1 MIHRIVIFLLIL
13 MVLSDLYVDV
23 HYFRKR
29 YPLPLAKRLLWWV
42 PCTLMVIYTVI
53 LASLPD
59 FAPDNLFWQN
69 TYLILF
75 GILVIPKGIFAIC
88 SLIGSL
94 VRLFLIRTNRNWG
107 HIAGI
112 FLGLIA
118 IITYLYG
125 FFIGFKQIC
134 VKHVDLYFKDL
145 PIAFNGYKIVH
156 ISDMHIGTFTG
167 WRRKIL
173 LQELDSINKQHADII
188 LFTGDLENVK
198 AKEVKPFVP
207 LLNKQLPSV
216 VAIRGNHDYAA
227 YLLHATEEQK
237 TRQTEELRTI
247 IKNDLHWKLLENEH
261 ITITKKQSASAESKT
276 DTLYIIGTEDDG
288 KEPGPIPVNY
298 QKATKGI
305 KQGAFSI
312 LLQHEPAAWRKNV
325 LPKTSARLTLSG
337 HTHGGQMQFLGIRPT
352 NLMGHEDLGLY
363 EQAGRYLYVTAGLGG
378 LVPLR
383 INMPNEVTVITLHK
397 K

>member
-69 TYLILF
+69 TYLILL
-75 GILVIPKGIFAIC
+75 GILVIPKGVFAIC

-112 FLGLIA
+112 ILGVMA

-125 FFIGFKQIC
+125 FFIGFRQIR
-134 VKHVDLYFKDL
+134 VKHVALSFKDL
-145 PIAFNGYKIVH
+145 PVAFDGYKIVH
-156 ISDMHIGTFTG
+156 ISDLHIGTFTG
-167 WRRKIL
+167 WRRQIL
-173 LQELDSINKQHADII
+173 LQELDSISKQQADLIC
-188 LFTGDLENVK
+188 FTGDLENVK
-198 AKEVKPFVP
+198 AQEVKPFIP
-207 LLNKQLPSV
+207 LLNKKMPKV
-216 VAIRGNHDYAA
+216 VAIRGNHDYDS
-227 YLLHATEEQK
+227 YMLHASDIEKKKQIA
-237 TRQTEELRTI
+237 ELRRV
-247 IKNDLHWKLLENEH
+247 IKEDLHWQLLENEN
-261 ITITKKQSASAESKT
+261 IVIMPKGQNSTAYKNN
-276 DTLYIIGTEDDG
+276 TLYIIGTEDDG
-288 KEPGPIPVNY
+288 EKPGAVPVNY
-298 QKATKGI
+298 QKATRGI
-305 KQGAFSI
+305 EQGAFSI
-312 LLQHEPAAWRKNV
+312 LLQHEPDAWRRNI
-325 LPKTSARLTLSG
+325 LHKTNARLTLSG
-337 HTHGGQMQFLGIRPT
+337 HTHGGQMQFFGIRPT
-352 NLMGHEDLGLY
+352 NLTGHEDLGLY
-363 EQAGRYLYVTAGLGG
+363 EQDGRYLYVTAGLGG

-383 INMPNEVTVITLHK
+383 INMPNEITVITLHK